1 MTLKFIF
8 LTKAHKLYPLNIK
21 IHESFKITA
30 LSLNDSLKTVMC
42 ICTTFM
48 NCVSFNA
55 CPFFFQRS
63 FQSLNS
69 FVFFDP
75 NLTLQNGSDTE
86 VHRIKIWRGR
96 GPHILRP
103 EALQVVN
110 APLLGFVGGVTGS
123 SVLLENPAMIPMGVV
138 QPWQNFLLHHVQVN
152 CSVYLNPLGYEN
164 QRRFEAARWNCC
176 PHHYRGW
183 FLGFQVWFQPHW
195 SAVDILW

>member
-1 MTLKFIF
+1 MNLFVYSYSLSFILF
-8 LTKAHKLYPLNIK
+8 TIR
-21 IHESFKITA
+21 
-30 LSLNDSLKTVMC
+30 
-42 ICTTFM
+42 
-48 NCVSFNA
+48 CVSAENA
-55 CPFFFQRS
+55 KETKLVCCVIVRFIVWPCPKWFVTDQCKVVVYLACHVVLLEYVWIISCHRVTLERS
-63 FQSLNS
+63 SC
-69 FVFFDP
+69 
-75 NLTLQNGSDTE
+75 
-86 VHRIKIWRGR
+86 IKDLERK

-103 EALQVVN
+103 EPFQVFI
-110 APLLGFVGGVTGS
+110 APHLGFVGGVTGS